1 MEGLDSLSPVLD
13 DTPEQLNA
21 KCANW
26 VDMIVVNG
34 VAYSAQDVAVLV
46 WDNEEQR
53 RMKATVRQQRDK
65 VLAELREL
73 QSELPEL
80 CAEVVVDFAKALAE
94 QVQLPKGNSQKVE
107 YYKAAIT
114 HIIQFAEQYAEKIR
128 QGGK

>member
-1 MEGLDSLSPVLD
+1 MEGLDSLSPVLG

-53 RMKATVRQQRDK
+53 RMKAAARQQRDK
-65 VLAELREL
+65 VLV
-73 QSELPEL
+73 ELPEL
-80 CAEVVVDFAKALAE
+80 CANVVVDFAKALAE
-94 QVQLPKGNSQKVE
+94 QVKLPKGHSQKVE

-114 HIIQFAEQYAEKIR
+114 HAIQFAEQYVNNIR
-128 QGGK
+128 NGGK